1 MKSSS
6 EWRKVIYHLVILYLI
21 RNLSVWCFN
30 NQHWQ
35 TFPVIQSRYLLR
47 LALNGYTQIQI
58 EKILFPIMNFRF
70 SPSARLAEE
79 SLSNPNCHS
88 EPLGEESRTLPINR
102 HLEPLKNLM
111 QGLLEIFR
119 YRSIWRWKTFSFS
132 KSYYKSFA

>member
-1 MKSSS
+1 MMTDNMSFRAFRRRISCKPEPSFRGRS
-6 EWRKVIYHLVILYLI
+6 
-21 RNLSVWCFN
+21 
-30 NQHWQ
+30 
-35 TFPVIQSRYLLR
+35 LLR

-79 SLSNPNCHS
+79 SFSNPNCHS

-119 YRSIWRWKTFSFS
+119 YRSI
-132 KSYYKSFA
+132 